1 MVKGWVLFD
10 SPTTSSWLG
19 FNMQRGVTGPM
30 HRDDVAAAVRDG
42 TVSPLAQLQ
51 PWEGIGSYGEWT
63 DDCRPRHDHPAV
75 DRVVKNPQ
83 ARTEI
88 ANFNAECFLP
98 AYAQAQRDALA
109 LVRRSPGRYLETRVP
124 SLVMTYRQVDSGWLQ
139 ARSWMDAVYEPFLAE
154 VDYAADMRDWNLR
167 LIPSAEELPIRSS
180 LALAACTLL
189 LLARSAL
196 AALRLAR
203 TGWRAPWPST
213 EVVWVV
219 VGWTVA
225 VVVLGSSLVEFG
237 ENARFRAALDPL
249 LVALPLAA
257 LVRWGGARIEARRSP
272 DPQPSTD

>member
-1 MVKGWVLFD
+1 
-10 SPTTSSWLG
+10 
-19 FNMQRGVTGPM
+19 
-30 HRDDVAAAVRDG
+30 
-42 TVSPLAQLQ
+42 
-51 PWEGIGSYGEWT
+51 
-63 DDCRPRHDHPAV
+63 
-75 DRVVKNPQ
+75 
-83 ARTEI
+83 
-88 ANFNAECFLP
+88 
-98 AYAQAQRDALA
+98 
-109 LVRRSPGRYLETRVP
+109 
-124 SLVMTYRQVDSGWLQ
+124 
-139 ARSWMDAVYEPFLAE
+139 MDAVYEPFLAE

-213 EVVWVV
+213 EVVLVV